1 VSGGSRLRQGPHLR
15 IEIWGTRP
23 AQPELL
29 FCVCVSKDGNSNRT
43 MTNRTTEDSQR
54 IAARVA
60 GFTLLLLMVSGF
72 AGMFVQPA
80 HSIVDGAAATA
91 RNILDHERAFRIGLA
106 CEFVMLSC
114 DVVLALAL
122 FALLKPVNST
132 LALLGSFWRV
142 ANAVVLGVG
151 VAANLVGLDLLGN
164 PHYISLLSADQL
176 HAIAM
181 MFFDLHS
188 RVSLMGLMFFCCG
201 AGVHSWL
208 LWRSGYIPRVISG
221 LYLFA
226 SVEMLLCCFV
236 FLVFPASRAVL
247 DPGFVVPDFFAE
259 LSAALWLA
267 FRGVKLT

>member
-1 VSGGSRLRQGPHLR
+1 M
-15 IEIWGTRP
+15 
-23 AQPELL
+23 AY
-29 FCVCVSKDGNSNRT
+29 
-43 MTNRTTEDSQR
+43 RTTEASQR

-60 GFTLLLLMVSGF
+60 GFTLLLLMISGL
-72 AGMFVQPA
+72 AGMYAQSG
-80 HSIVDGAAATA
+80 HSIVAGDAATTA
-91 RNILDHERAFRIGLA
+91 RNILGHERAFGVGLA

-122 FALLKPVNST
+122 YALLKPLNST

-142 ANAVVLGVG
+142 ANAIVLAVG
-151 VAANLVGLDLLGN
+151 VASSLVGLDLLGN
-164 PHYISLLSADQL
+164 PHYMSLLSADQL

-188 RVSLMGLMFFCCG
+188 RVSLMGLMFFCFG

-208 LWRSGYIPRVISG
+208 LWLSGYIPRVISG

-226 SVEMLLCCFV
+226 SVEMLLCCFA
-236 FLVFPASRAVL
+236 FLVFPVSRTVL
-247 DPGFVVPDFFAE
+247 DPGFLVPDVFAE

-267 FRGVKLT
+267 FKGVKLPT

>member
-1 VSGGSRLRQGPHLR
+1 
-15 IEIWGTRP
+15 
-23 AQPELL
+23 
-29 FCVCVSKDGNSNRT
+29 
-43 MTNRTTEDSQR
+43 MTDRTTEASQR

-72 AGMFVQPA
+72 AGMLVSGG
-80 HSIVDGAAATA
+80 HLVVGGDAAATA
-91 RNILDHERAFRIGLA
+91 RNLLTHERVFRVGLA

-122 FALLKPVNST
+122 FELLKPVNST

-151 VAANLVGLDLLGN
+151 VAASLVGLDLLVN
-164 PHYISLLSADQL
+164 SHYTSLLSADQL

-188 RVSLMGLMFFCCG
+188 RVSLMGLMFFCFG

-226 SVEMLLCCFV
+226 SVEMLLCCFA
-236 FLVFPASRAVL
+236 FLVFPQSRAVL
-247 DPGFVVPDFFAE
+247 DPGFLVPDFFAE

-267 FRGVKLT
+267 FKGVKLPE

>member
-1 VSGGSRLRQGPHLR
+1 
-15 IEIWGTRP
+15 
-23 AQPELL
+23 
-29 FCVCVSKDGNSNRT
+29 
-43 MTNRTTEDSQR
+43 
-54 IAARVA
+54 
-60 GFTLLLLMVSGF
+60 MVSGF
-72 AGMFVQPA
+72 AGMYA
-80 HSIVDGAAATA
+80 HSGHPIVAEDAAATA
-91 RNILDHERAFRIGLA
+91 RNLLGHERGFRVGLA

-122 FALLKPVNST
+122 YALLKPVNST

-142 ANAVVLGVG
+142 ANAVVLAVG
-151 VAANLVGLDLLGN
+151 VSSSLVGLDLLGN
-164 PHYISLLSADQL
+164 PHYMSLLSADQL

-208 LWRSGYIPRVISG
+208 LWRSGYIPKVISG

-226 SVEMLLCCFV
+226 SVEMLLCCFA
-236 FLVFPASRAVL
+236 FLVFPMSRAVL
-247 DPGFVVPDFFAE
+247 DPGFLVPDIFAE

-267 FRGVKLT
+267 FKGVKLPT

>member
-1 VSGGSRLRQGPHLR
+1 M
-15 IEIWGTRP
+15 
-23 AQPELL
+23 AY
-29 FCVCVSKDGNSNRT
+29 RT
-43 MTNRTTEDSQR
+43 IEDSQR

-72 AGMFVQPA
+72 AGMYA
-80 HSIVDGAAATA
+80 HSGHPIVAGDAAATA
-91 RNILDHERAFRIGLA
+91 RNLLGHERAFRVGLA

-142 ANAVVLGVG
+142 ANAVVLAVG
-151 VAANLVGLDLLGN
+151 VACSLVGLDLLGN

-188 RVSLMGLMFFCCG
+188 RVSLMGLMFFCFG

-208 LWRSGYIPRVISG
+208 LWRSGYIPKVISG

-226 SVEMLLCCFV
+226 SVEMLLCCFA
-236 FLVFPASRAVL
+236 FLVFPMSRAVL
-247 DPGFVVPDFFAE
+247 DPGFLVPDFFAE

-267 FRGVKLT
+267 FRGVKLPT

>member
-1 VSGGSRLRQGPHLR
+1 M
-15 IEIWGTRP
+15 
-23 AQPELL
+23 A
-29 FCVCVSKDGNSNRT
+29 D
-43 MTNRTTEDSQR
+43 RTTEASQR

-72 AGMFVQPA
+72 AGMFVSGG
-80 HSIVDGAAATA
+80 HLIVGGDAAATA
-91 RNILDHERAFRIGLA
+91 RNLLAHERAFRVGLA

-151 VAANLVGLDLLGN
+151 VASSLVGLDLLSN

-181 MFFDLHS
+181 IFFDLHS

-208 LWRSGYIPRVISG
+208 LWRSRYIPRVISG

-236 FLVFPASRAVL
+236 FLVFPR
-247 DPGFVVPDFFAE
+247 
-259 LSAALWLA
+259 
-267 FRGVKLT
+267 

>member
-1 VSGGSRLRQGPHLR
+1 M
-15 IEIWGTRP
+15 
-23 AQPELL
+23 AY
-29 FCVCVSKDGNSNRT
+29 
-43 MTNRTTEDSQR
+43 RTTEDSQR

-60 GFTLLLLMVSGF
+60 GYTLLLLMVSGF
-72 AGMFVQPA
+72 AGMFVQSG
-80 HSIVDGAAATA
+80 HSIVAGDAAATA
-91 RNILDHERAFRIGLA
+91 RNLLGHERAFRVGLA

-151 VAANLVGLDLLGN
+151 VAASLVGLDLLGN
-164 PHYISLLSADQL
+164 PHYTSLLSTDQL

-208 LWRSGYIPRVISG
+208 LWRSRYIPRVLSG

-236 FLVFPASRAVL
+236 FLVFPGSRAVL
-247 DPGFVVPDFFAE
+247 DPGFLVPDFFAE
-259 LSAALWLA
+259 LAAALWLA
-267 FRGVKLT
+267 IRGVKLPAQE